1 MHYLFLFGS
10 EGRII
15 AYGFDGPVIV
25 HSPLQMGTV
34 FILVVIKVI
43 AWLYLAVIAYRK
55 HLKNLKIPT

>member
-15 AYGFDGPVIV
+15 AYGLDGLVIV
-25 HSPLQMGTV
+25 YSPLQMGITFV
-34 FILVVIKVI
+34 LVGIFVI

-55 HLKNLKIPT
+55 YLKNLKIPT